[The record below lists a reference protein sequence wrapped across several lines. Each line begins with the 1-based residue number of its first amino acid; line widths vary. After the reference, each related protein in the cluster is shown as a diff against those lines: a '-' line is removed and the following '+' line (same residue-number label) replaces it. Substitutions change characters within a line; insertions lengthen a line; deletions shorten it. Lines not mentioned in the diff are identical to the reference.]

1 MENNNI
7 SIKDSLEYFDEELI
21 DISDLDLDNLR
32 IDKKNGKI
40 LLFTTFIIS
49 IKIKSLLINCIY
61 QLKMFLDMS

>member
-1 MENNNI
+1 MVNNNI
-7 SIKDSLEYFDEELI
+7 SIKDSLEYIDEELI

-49 IKIKSLLINCIY
+49 IKIKNLLINCIY